1 MANRRRKLED
11 IGALD
16 YPSKRRRILKI
27 SKHKINTR
35 PTDVETSHWKY
46 LMIEHIQAYI
56 EEEISKEEYEEG
68 SSLGSLSDYSFSDT
82 DSDSDT
88 STSDDEE
95 KAAAETENHQ
105 VGNHEHAVDSQD
117 ATAADM
123 LQEHLDQQPNPSPVP
138 EIPAELNRECDA
150 VANLD
155 EVATQNEVD
164 SATSFLEVLLQM
176 DLHTELGAV
185 GGRLS

>member
-1 MANRRRKLED
+1 MW
-11 IGALD
+11 
-16 YPSKRRRILKI
+16 
-27 SKHKINTR
+27 KH
-35 PTDVETSHWKY
+35 P
-46 LMIEHIQAYI
+46 MIEHIQAYI

-88 STSDDEE
+88 SNSDDDEI
-95 KAAAETENHQ
+95 AAAETENHQ
-105 VGNHEHAVDSQD
+105 VGNHAVDSQD

-123 LQEHLDQQPNPSPVP
+123 LQEYLDRQPNPSPVT
-138 EIPAELNRECDA
+138 EIPAELNREGDT

-164 SATSFLEVLLQM
+164 SATSFLEDLLQM

>member
-1 MANRRRKLED
+1 MANRRREHED

-27 SKHKINTR
+27 SEHKINTR
-35 PTDVETSHWKY
+35 PTDVETSDWKY
-46 LMIEHIQAYI
+46 LMIENVQAYI

-82 DSDSDT
+82 SN
-88 STSDDEE
+88 SDDEE

-123 LQEHLDQQPNPSPVP
+123 LQEYLDRQPNPSPVT

-164 SATSFLEVLLQM
+164 SATSFLEDLLQM